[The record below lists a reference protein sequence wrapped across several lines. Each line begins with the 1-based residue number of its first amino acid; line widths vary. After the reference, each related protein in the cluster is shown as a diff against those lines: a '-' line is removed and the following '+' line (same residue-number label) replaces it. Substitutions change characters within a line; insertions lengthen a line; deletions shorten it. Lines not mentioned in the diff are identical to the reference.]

1 METAIVKKKILLVED
16 DTNLGLL
23 LQEYL
28 NHKNFVVDLK
38 RNGEEGW
45 HAYNKSEYDM
55 VLLDVM
61 MPKKDGFTLAEDIRS
76 QNTEIPIIFLTAK
89 SLKEDKIKGLTLGAD
104 DYITK
109 PFSMEVL
116 ELKMAAILRRTEKIE
131 VLPVLDFY
139 EAGQS
144 VLDYKNQKLIF
155 NGKTTALTTKE
166 NELLRLFFEKKNNI
180 LERELALKKVWNNDS
195 YFTARSMDVFI
206 SKIRKYIKEDA
217 TLSIINVHGMGY
229 KLLENK

>member
-1 METAIVKKKILLVED
+1 MDTTSTKKKVLLVED

-28 NHKNFVVDLK
+28 NHKNFSVDLK

-45 HAYNKSEYDM
+45 QAYNKSDYDII
-55 VLLDVM
+55 LLDVM

-76 QNTEIPIIFLTAK
+76 QNTEVPIIFLTAK

-116 ELKMAAILRRTEKIE
+116 ELKMLGSPHWITKTRSFIFRAKAHHSPPKRTNYC
-131 VLPVLDFY
+131 VYFSS
-139 EAGQS
+139 A
-144 VLDYKNQKLIF
+144 
-155 NGKTTALTTKE
+155 KTT
-166 NELLRLFFEKKNNI
+166 
-180 LERELALKKVWNNDS
+180 
-195 YFTARSMDVFI
+195 Y
-206 SKIRKYIKEDA
+206 
-217 TLSIINVHGMGY
+217 LSVKPH
-229 KLLENK
+229 

>member
-109 PFSMEVL
+109 PFSIK
-116 ELKMAAILRRTEKIE
+116 ELLARVSSVLRRYNINKENVENILTVGSLNVNLLKHEVFKGNEKI
-131 VLPVLDFY
+131 D
-139 EAGQS
+139 
-144 VLDYKNQKLIF
+144 
-155 NGKTTALTTKE
+155 LTLKE
-166 NELLRLFFEKKNNI
+166 FELLKLLLESKGKVLSRNYLLDKIWGYDYYGETRTVDVHIRYLRKKIEGDNSS
-180 LERELALKKVWNNDS
+180 E
-195 YFTARSMDVFI
+195 
-206 SKIRKYIKEDA
+206 KYIQ
-217 TLSIINVHGMGY
+217 TIRGVGY
-229 KLLENK
+229 KID

>member
-1 METAIVKKKILLVED
+1 MDTTSTKKKVLLVED

-28 NHKNFVVDLK
+28 NHKNFSVDLK

-45 HAYNKSEYDM
+45 HAYNKSDYDII
-55 VLLDVM
+55 LLDVM

-76 QNTEIPIIFLTAK
+76 QNTEVPIIFLTAK

-116 ELKMAAILRRTEKIE
+116 ELKMAAILRRTEKVE
-131 VLPVLDFY
+131 VVPTLDQY
-139 EAGQS
+139 LAGQS
-144 VLDYKNQKLIF
+144 TLDYKNQKLVF
-155 NGKTTALTTKE
+155 PRAKAHHSPPKRTNYCVYFSSAKTT
-166 NELLRLFFEKKNNI
+166 
-180 LERELALKKVWNNDS
+180 
-195 YFTARSMDVFI
+195 Y
-206 SKIRKYIKEDA
+206 
-217 TLSIINVHGMGY
+217 LSAKPH
-229 KLLENK
+229 